1 MRLFKVAST
10 PSQLKKM
17 EDKKIKK
24 APIML
29 YTEQTPN
36 PGTLKFVTN
45 QMLYARQMADFT
57 LDQKD
62 LAAEWSPVADA
73 LFQFDYVKGV
83 YICNNFITV
92 TKDVNVE
99 WTTIMLELKNFIK
112 GYLEE
117 GKPIMKEGFEAVK
130 AALESETE
138 EQYEG
143 DNAEMVAKIKQL
155 LDKYVRPAV
164 EMDGGNIKFHSY
176 EEGVVNVVLQGSCSG
191 CPSSSSTLKVGIEGM
206 LKRMIPEIKSVE
218 AIMG

>member
-1 MRLFKVAST
+1 MKFDLN
-10 PSQLKKM
+10 QKKM
-17 EDKKIKK
+17 EEKKIKK
-24 APIML
+24 APVML

-36 PGTLKFVTN
+36 PETLKFVTN
-45 QMLYARQMADFT
+45 QMLYARKMADFT
-57 LDQKD
+57 LDEKD
-62 LAAEWSPVADA
+62 LAAEWSPIANA
-73 LFQFDYVKGV
+73 LFGFSFVKGV

-92 TKDVNVE
+92 TKDAGTE

-112 GYLEE
+112 GYLEDD
-117 GKPIMKEGFEAVK
+117 KPIIKEGFEAIK
-130 AALESETE
+130 EEMESESE

-143 DNAEMVAKIKQL
+143 DNAEMVTKIKQL

-164 EMDGGNIKFHSY
+164 EMDGGNIKFHSF
-176 EEGVVNVVLQGSCSG
+176 EEGVVNVILQGSCSG